1 MAKKSSAARN
11 SSAARRS
18 QTTKP
23 QKATLVRA
31 SDSGESVA
39 TVTAPTQSTPAPK
52 PAARAVTATK
62 PTAAAK
68 PAARPAS
75 APAPRSVGGRE
86 QAAKMARARATQRAR
101 AANLIVPENFK
112 YVVHDLRLTG
122 ALAVL
127 MFAVIIVLHFV
138 LSS

>member
-11 SSAARRS
+11 SNAARRS

-23 QKATLVRA
+23 QRAALVRA
-31 SDSGESVA
+31 TESGESVA
-39 TVTAPTQSTPAPK
+39 TVTSPTASR
-52 PAARAVTATK
+52 PAAKPEQRAATATK
-62 PTAAAK
+62 SAPMAK
-68 PAARPAS
+68 PAARPA
-75 APAPRSVGGRE
+75 PATKPASGRE

-101 AANLIVPENFK
+101 AANLIVPENYK
-112 YVVHDLRLTG
+112 YVVHDLRLT
-122 ALAVL
+122 ATLAVL